1 MIELIE
7 KAVLTGLGVMSLSQK
22 KAEEFVSDLKEKYKV
37 GEDEGKALV
46 DKLQNMAKDARERV
60 SEMADKEVKG
70 AIERFGLVP
79 REEYD
84 RLVKRVEALE
94 AKLTSCTEPGTEC

>member
-22 KAEEFVSDLKEKYKV
+22 KADELLTDLKDKYKV
-37 GEDEGKALV
+37 GEEEGKAFL
-46 DKLQNMAKDARERV
+46 DKLQSMAGEAKERV
-60 SEMADKEVKG
+60 AEMADLEVKR
-70 AIERFGLVP
+70 AIDRFGLVP

-84 RLVKRVEALE
+84 RLARRVEALE
-94 AKLTSCTEPGTEC
+94 AKLNITDPGNGC

>member
-22 KAEEFVSDLKEKYKV
+22 KAEEFVADLKEKYKV

-46 DKLQNMAKDARERV
+46 EKLQSMAKDARERV
-60 SEMADKEVKG
+60 AEMADKEVKG
-70 AIERFGLVP
+70 AIDRFGLVP

-84 RLVKRVEALE
+84 RLVKRLDALE
-94 AKLTSCTEPGTEC
+94 AKLASTDSSPEC

>member
-22 KAEEFVSDLKEKYKV
+22 KAEELLTDLKEKYKV
-37 GEDEGKALV
+37 GEEEGKAFL
-46 DKLQNMAKDARERV
+46 DKLQSMAGEAKERV
-60 SEMADKEVKG
+60 AEMADLEVKR
-70 AIERFGLVP
+70 AIDRFGLVP

-84 RLVKRVEALE
+84 RLARRVEAME
-94 AKLTSCTEPGTEC
+94 AKLNITDPGNGC

>member
-22 KAEEFVSDLKEKYKV
+22 KAEEFVTDLKDKYKV

-46 DKLQNMAKDARERV
+46 EKLQNMAKDARERV
-60 SEMADKEVKG
+60 AEMADKEVKG
-70 AIERFGLVP
+70 AIDRLGLVP

-84 RLVKRVEALE
+84 RLLKRVDALE
-94 AKLTSCTEPGTEC
+94 AQLASKEPGTEC